1 MATKFI
7 MPKLG
12 LTMED
17 GTVSTWLKKEG
28 ETVKKGDPI
37 CEITTEKLTNEIEA
51 TADGVLLKI
60 IVQEGETV
68 DCQTTI
74 AIIGEEG
81 EDISDLLDE

>member
-17 GTVSTWLKKEG
+17 GTVSAWLKKEG
-28 ETVKKGDPI
+28 DTVKKGDPM

-51 TADGVLLKI
+51 TADGVILKI
-60 IVQEGETV
+60 VVPEGETV
-68 DCQTTI
+68 DCQATI

-81 EDISDLLDE
+81 EDITELLAE

>member
-17 GTVSTWLKKEG
+17 GTITAWLKKEG
-28 ETVKKGDPI
+28 DKVTKGEAI
-37 CEITTEKLTNEIEA
+37 CEVTTEKLANEIEA
-51 TADGVLLKI
+51 TVDGVLLKI
-60 IVQEGETV
+60 LVEEDETV
-68 DCQTTI
+68 LCQTPI

-81 EDISDLLDE
+81 EDITDLLG

>member
-1 MATKFI
+1 MASKFI

-17 GTVSTWLKKEG
+17 GTITAWLKKEG
-28 ETVKKGDPI
+28 DVVKKGEPI
-37 CEITTEKLTNEIEA
+37 CEVTTEKLANEIEA

-60 IVQEGETV
+60 VADEDETV
-68 DCQTTI
+68 PCQATI

-81 EDISDLLDE
+81 EDITGLLDE

>member
-17 GTVSTWLKKEG
+17 GTVSEWLKKEG
-28 ETVKKGDPI
+28 DVVKKGEPI
-37 CEITTEKLTNEIEA
+37 CEVTTEHLANEIEA

-60 IVQEGETV
+60 VVPEGETV

-81 EDISDLLDE
+81 EDISDML